1 MLIILLYQ
9 SVNLLGKY
17 FVTIELINFLF
28 ILNKNLFKINIKKLI
43 IKIKIKTFMLN
54 WYNNIS
60 SKGLLI

>member
-54 WYNNIS
+54 
-60 SKGLLI
+60 